1 MRLVQVAPG
10 RGRSILAV
18 MLGERDY
25 VMRLVK
31 QLAEFIARALKL
43 ASSAKPEEALA
54 TLREACSSALGME
67 YEVLSMLDVESA
79 VELLG
84 EPARVLAFI
93 RLVEA
98 MGDVDARGAE
108 PVRALTR
115 YQHAL
120 ELTEALLAGRGDL
133 PEATELATRLRT
145 KTA

>member
-1 MRLVQVAPG
+1 MAKFGER
-10 RGRSILAV
+10 

-43 ASSAKPEEALA
+43 ANAAKPEEALA
-54 TLREACSSALGME
+54 TLRAACGQALGME
-67 YEVLSMLDVESA
+67 YEVLSMLDAKSA

-84 EPARVLAFI
+84 EKARVMAFI
-93 RLVEA
+93 QLVEA
-98 MGDVDARGAE
+98 MGDVDARGNE

-120 ELTEALLAGRGDL
+120 ELAEAVGDR
-133 PEATELATRLRT
+133 ELAAKLMT
-145 KTA
+145 KLSA